1 LPKKERGRSHS
12 TRPVTKRP
20 PVWCKY
26 TAEEVEALIVKEAK
40 DGQKL
45 SMIGMTL
52 RDRNGIPLVKA
63 ITGKRIGDTL
73 REAKLYP
80 DVPEGLAEL
89 VTKASRLKKHMEKNK
104 TDYVNKRSL
113 ILIEAKIHGLS
124 RYYKKKC
131 TLPKDWAYKAAVMK
145 AI

>member
-1 LPKKERGRSHS
+1 MPKKERGRSRS

-73 REAKLYP
+73 RESKLYP
-80 DVPEGLAEL
+80 DIPEGLSEL

-124 RYYKKKC
+124 RYYKKEG
-131 TLPKDWAYKAAVMK
+131 TLPKEWAYKAAVMK
-145 AI
+145 AL